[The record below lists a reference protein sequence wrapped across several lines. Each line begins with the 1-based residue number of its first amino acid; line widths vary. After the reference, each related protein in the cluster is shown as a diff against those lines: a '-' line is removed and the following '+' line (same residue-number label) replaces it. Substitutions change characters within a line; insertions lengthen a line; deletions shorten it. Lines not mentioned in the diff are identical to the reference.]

1 MTDQWVS
8 IPEAAKQ
15 AQVTTRTIR
24 RWIEAGKIQA
34 VAVRINGRVYRK
46 LRLADVLQA
55 ERDTRIRAGR
65 LTLTSW
71 MSHTRT

>member
-15 AQVTTRTIR
+15 AQVTTRTIG
-24 RWIEAGKIQA
+24 RWIKAGKIRI
-34 VAVRINGRVYRK
+34 VAVRINGRVYRRA
-46 LRLADVLQA
+46 RLVDVMQA

-65 LTLTSW
+65 L
-71 MSHTRT
+71 H